1 MKVGIIDCGTNTF
14 NLLIA
19 EKSETGWS
27 VVFENKL
34 PVKLG
39 AGGFDKKMIVES
51 RFIRGIDA
59 LMCHK
64 ENAANFGCTT
74 LKAIATSAIREAKN
88 RYDFMRVAK
97 QKLDLDIELIDGH
110 REAEL
115 IWKGIKQTIDLG
127 TEASL
132 IIDIGGGSTE
142 FIIANATEILWKE
155 SYLLG
160 VSRLHEMIHPDD
172 KMSADNVD
180 HLQDILDENLASLK
194 EALKQYPCKQIVG
207 SSGSFDTL
215 YAMYKH
221 SQKQLRDEPFK
232 LLNEIPVTSFPG
244 IHGWLI
250 NSTYE
255 QRLLHKAIPSIR
267 AEYMPLASYL
277 VKYVLELSKFE
288 KMYHSQYA
296 LKEGAA
302 FELLEHVIV
311 EPKQKDNNEERE
323 ETALAD

>member
-19 EKSETGWS
+19 EKNEMGWS

-127 TEASL
+127 SETSL

-160 VSRLHEMIHPDD
+160 VSRLHEMIQPED
-172 KMSADNVD
+172 KMSPANVD
-180 HLQDILDENLASLK
+180 YLHEILDENLGSLK

-221 SQKQLRDEPFK
+221 SQKQLKDEPFK

-255 QRLLHKAIPSIR
+255 HRLLHKAIPSIR

-311 EPKQKDNNEERE
+311 EPKHKDNNEERE